1 MAPNKIENQI
11 KEQLN
16 AREIQPTEMA
26 WDRLDSMLSVAEAK
40 SAKRSPFFSFRF
52 IGIAASFLVFLSIGI
67 LYFNQKSTEIKP
79 ENNLVVTEKESN
91 INDNINDNININD
104 NSNDENIND
113 IKVESQVAQT
123 NNNEPSTI
131 NNEPQIIN
139 NKSSKGFNLPA
150 GRQVINQKTP
160 INSINNQEK
169 IIPFK
174 SSEAVAQNEQPK
186 QVTKEK
192 VINAKPTYINV
203 DDLLASVEKQPK
215 TNTKVATI
223 KVDANSLL
231 SEVDGELEQTF
242 REKVISRIGKS
253 YQNAKSALANRN
265 QE

>member
-79 ENNLVVTEKESN
+79 ENNVVVTEKESN
-91 INDNINDNININD
+91 INDNIN
-104 NSNDENIND
+104 SNENNIND

-123 NNNEPSTI
+123 NNNESSTI
-131 NNEPQIIN
+131 NNQAQTVN
-139 NKSSKGFNLPA
+139 NKSSKGFS
-150 GRQVINQKTP
+150 QNQKTP

-186 QVTKEK
+186 QVAQEK
-192 VINAKPTYINV
+192 VVNQKPTYISV

-215 TNTKVATI
+215 TTSKVAAI

>member
-16 AREIQPTEMA
+16 AREIRPTEMA

-40 SAKRSPFFSFRF
+40 KPKRFPFFSFRV

-79 ENNLVVTEKESN
+79 ENNVVVTEKESN
-91 INDNINDNININD
+91 S
-104 NSNDENIND
+104 NSNGNNNEENKND

-123 NNNEPSTI
+123 TNNESSTI
-131 NNEPQIIN
+131 NNEPQTTN
-139 NKSSKGFNLPA
+139 NKSSKGFN
-150 GRQVINQKTP
+150 QNQKTS
-160 INSINNQEK
+160 INSINDKEK
-169 IIPFK
+169 IVPFK
-174 SSEAVAQNEQPK
+174 SSEAVTQNEHPK
-186 QVTKEK
+186 QVIQEKE
-192 VINAKPTYINV
+192 VNPKPIYINV

-215 TNTKVATI
+215 TKTKVAAI

>member
-1 MAPNKIENQI
+1 MAPNKVENQI

-79 ENNLVVTEKESN
+79 ENNVVVTEKESN
-91 INDNINDNININD
+91 SNINSNINSNDNGND
-104 NSNDENIND
+104 NSNNNEENVNG
-113 IKVESQVAQT
+113 IKVESQVAQAT
-123 NNNEPSTI
+123 NNEPSTI
-131 NNEPQIIN
+131 SNEPQTVN
-139 NKSSKGFNLPA
+139 NKSSKGFN
-150 GRQVINQKTP
+150 QNQKTP
-160 INSINNQEK
+160 INSINNKEK

-186 QVTKEK
+186 QVTQEK
-192 VINAKPTYINV
+192 VVNPKPTYVNV

-215 TNTKVATI
+215 TNTKVAAI

-231 SEVDGELEQTF
+231 TEVDGELEQTF

>member
-1 MAPNKIENQI
+1 MVPNKIENQI

-67 LYFNQKSTEIKP
+67 LYFNQKSTGIKP
-79 ENNLVVTEKESN
+79 ENNVVVTEKENNINSN
-91 INDNINDNININD
+91 INGNDNE
-104 NSNDENIND
+104 ENIND

-123 NNNEPSTI
+123 NNNESST
-131 NNEPQIIN
+131 IN
-139 NKSSKGFNLPA
+139 NKSSKGFN
-150 GRQVINQKTP
+150 QNQKTP

-186 QVTKEK
+186 QVAQEK
-192 VINAKPTYINV
+192 VVNQKPTYVNV

-215 TNTKVATI
+215 TTSKVAAI

>member
-1 MAPNKIENQI
+1 MAPNKVENQI

-67 LYFNQKSTEIKP
+67 VYINQKSTEIKP
-79 ENNLVVTEKESN
+79 ENNVLVTEKESN
-91 INDNINDNININD
+91 GNIND
-104 NSNDENIND
+104 NSNSNEGNIND
-113 IKVESQVAQT
+113 IKIESQVATSNIQHPT
-123 NNNEPSTI
+123 SNI
-131 NNEPQIIN
+131 QH
-139 NKSSKGFNLPA
+139 KSSKGFNLPA

-160 INSINNQEK
+160 INSINNKEK

-174 SSEAVAQNEQPK
+174 SSDAVAQKEQPK
-186 QVTKEK
+186 QVTQEK
-192 VINAKPTYINV
+192 VVNPKPNYINV

-215 TNTKVATI
+215 TTTKVAAV

>member
-67 LYFNQKSTEIKP
+67 VYFNQKNAEIKP
-79 ENNLVVTEKESN
+79 ENNVVVTEKENN
-91 INDNINDNININD
+91 INGNDNIN
-104 NSNDENIND
+104 SNEGNIND
-113 IKVESQVAQT
+113 IKVESQVVQT
-123 NNNEPSTI
+123 NNNESSTI
-131 NNEPQIIN
+131 NNQVQKVN
-139 NKSSKGFNLPA
+139 NKSSKGFN
-150 GRQVINQKTP
+150 QNQKTP

-186 QVTKEK
+186 QVAQEK
-192 VINAKPTYINV
+192 VVNQKPTYISV

-215 TNTKVATI
+215 TTSKVAAI

>member
-1 MAPNKIENQI
+1 MAPNKVENQI

-52 IGIAASFLVFLSIGI
+52 IGIAASFLVFLSIGM

-79 ENNLVVTEKESN
+79 ENNVVVTEKENN
-91 INDNINDNININD
+91 INGNINGNDNIN
-104 NSNDENIND
+104 SNEGNIND
-113 IKVESQVAQT
+113 IKVESQVVQT
-123 NNNEPSTI
+123 NNNESSTI
-131 NNEPQIIN
+131 NNQAQKVN
-139 NKSSKGFNLPA
+139 SKSSKGFN
-150 GRQVINQKTP
+150 QNQKTP

-186 QVTKEK
+186 QIAQEK
-192 VINAKPTYINV
+192 VVNQKPTYISV

-215 TNTKVATI
+215 TTSKVAAI

>member
-16 AREIQPTEMA
+16 AREIQPTEMT

-40 SAKRSPFFSFRF
+40 SAKRSSFFSFRF

-67 LYFNQKSTEIKP
+67 LYFNQKNTEIKP
-79 ENNLVVTEKESN
+79 ENNVVVTEKDNN
-91 INDNINDNININD
+91 INGNINEN
-104 NSNDENIND
+104 NIND
-113 IKVESQVAQT
+113 IKVESQVVQA
-123 NNNEPSTI
+123 NNNESSTI
-131 NNEPQIIN
+131 NNQAQKVN
-139 NKSSKGFNLPA
+139 SKSSKGFN
-150 GRQVINQKTP
+150 QNQKTP

-186 QVTKEK
+186 QVTQEK
-192 VINAKPTYINV
+192 VVNQKPTYVNV

-215 TNTKVATI
+215 TTSKVAAI

>member
-67 LYFNQKSTEIKP
+67 VYFNQKNTEIKP
-79 ENNLVVTEKESN
+79 ENNVVVTEKENNINSN
-91 INDNINDNININD
+91 INGNDNIN
-104 NSNDENIND
+104 SNEGNIND
-113 IKVESQVAQT
+113 IKVESQVVQT
-123 NNNEPSTI
+123 VNDNPQTT
-131 NNEPQIIN
+131 NNEPQTVN
-139 NKSSKGFNLPA
+139 NKSSKGFS
-150 GRQVINQKTP
+150 QNQKTP

-174 SSEAVAQNEQPK
+174 SSEAVANNEQPK
-186 QVTKEK
+186 QVIQEK
-192 VINAKPTYINV
+192 ATNSKPTYVNV
-203 DDLLASVEKQPK
+203 DDLLASVEKQQK
-215 TNTKVATI
+215 TTTKVAAI

>member
-1 MAPNKIENQI
+1 MAPNKVENQI

-67 LYFNQKSTEIKP
+67 VYFNKKNTEIKP
-79 ENNLVVTEKESN
+79 ENNVVVTEKDNN
-91 INDNINDNININD
+91 INGNINGNDNIN
-104 NSNDENIND
+104 SNEGNIND
-113 IKVESQVAQT
+113 IKVESQVVQT
-123 NNNEPSTI
+123 NNNESSTI
-131 NNEPQIIN
+131 NNQAQKVN
-139 NKSSKGFNLPA
+139 SKSSKGFN
-150 GRQVINQKTP
+150 QNQKTP

-186 QVTKEK
+186 QIAQEK
-192 VINAKPTYINV
+192 VVNQKPTYISV

-215 TNTKVATI
+215 TTSKVAAI

>member
-79 ENNLVVTEKESN
+79 ENNVVVTEKENNSN
-91 INDNINDNININD
+91 GNNNGNDNNNE
-104 NSNDENIND
+104 ENIND

-123 NNNEPSTI
+123 TNNESSKI
-131 NNEPQIIN
+131 NSEPQTVN
-139 NKSSKGFNLPA
+139 NKSSKGFN
-150 GRQVINQKTP
+150 QNQKTP
-160 INSINNQEK
+160 INSINNKEK

-174 SSEAVAQNEQPK
+174 SSEAVANNEQPK
-186 QVTKEK
+186 QITQEK
-192 VINAKPTYINV
+192 ATNSKPTYVNV

-215 TNTKVATI
+215 TTTKVAAI

>member
-67 LYFNQKSTEIKP
+67 LYFNQKNTEIKL
-79 ENNLVVTEKESN
+79 ENNVVVTEKENN
-91 INDNINDNININD
+91 INSND
-104 NSNDENIND
+104 NSNSNNNSNNNEENIND

-123 NNNEPSTI
+123 NNNESSTI
-131 NNEPQIIN
+131 NNEPQTVN
-139 NKSSKGFNLPA
+139 NKSSKGFS
-150 GRQVINQKTP
+150 QNQKTP
-160 INSINNQEK
+160 INSINNKEK

-174 SSEAVAQNEQPK
+174 SSEAVANNEQPK
-186 QVTKEK
+186 QVIQEK
-192 VINAKPTYINV
+192 ATNSKPIYVNV

-215 TNTKVATI
+215 TTSKVAAI

>member
-40 SAKRSPFFSFRF
+40 SAKRSPFFSFQF

-67 LYFNQKSTEIKP
+67 IYFNQKSTEIKS
-79 ENNLVVTEKESN
+79 ENNVVVTEKENDSDGN
-91 INDNINDNININD
+91 I
-104 NSNDENIND
+104 NSNDNEENIND

-123 NNNEPSTI
+123 ANDNPQYT
-131 NNEPQIIN
+131 NNEPQTIN
-139 NKSSKGFNLPA
+139 NKSSKGFN
-150 GRQVINQKTP
+150 QNQKTP
-160 INSINNQEK
+160 INSINNKEK

-186 QVTKEK
+186 QVIQEK
-192 VINAKPTYINV
+192 ATNSKPTYVNV

-215 TNTKVATI
+215 TTTKVAAV

-242 REKVISRIGKS
+242 REKVISRIGKR

>member
-40 SAKRSPFFSFRF
+40 SAKRSPFFSYRF
-52 IGIAASFLVFLSIGI
+52 IGIAASFLVFLSVGI
-67 LYFNQKSTEIKP
+67 LYFNQKSTGIKP
-79 ENNLVVTEKESN
+79 ENNVVVTEKESN
-91 INDNINDNININD
+91 INDNINI
-104 NSNDENIND
+104 NDENIND

-123 NNNEPSTI
+123 NNNESSTI
-131 NNEPQIIN
+131 NNQVQKVN

-150 GRQVINQKTP
+150 CRQVINQKTP

-174 SSEAVAQNEQPK
+174 SSEAVAQNEKPK
-186 QVTKEK
+186 QVIQEK
-192 VINAKPTYINV
+192 ATNPKPTYINV

-215 TNTKVATI
+215 TTSKVAAI

>member
-1 MAPNKIENQI
+1 MVPNKVENQI

-16 AREIQPTEMA
+16 TREIQPTEMA

-79 ENNLVVTEKESN
+79 ENNVVVTEKESN
-91 INDNINDNININD
+91 INDNINDNG

-123 NNNEPSTI
+123 TNSQT
-131 NNEPQIIN
+131 QKVN
-139 NKSSKGFNLPA
+139 NKSSKGFN
-150 GRQVINQKTP
+150 QNQKTP

-174 SSEAVAQNEQPK
+174 SSEAVANNEQPK
-186 QVTKEK
+186 QVIQEK
-192 VINAKPTYINV
+192 ATNSKPTYVNV

-215 TNTKVATI
+215 TTSKVAAI

>member
-1 MAPNKIENQI
+1 MAPNKVENQI

-79 ENNLVVTEKESN
+79 ENNVVVTEKENNSN
-91 INDNINDNININD
+91 SND
-104 NSNDENIND
+104 NSNNNEENIND

-123 NNNEPSTI
+123 TNNEPSTI
-131 NNEPQIIN
+131 SNEPQTVN
-139 NKSSKGFNLPA
+139 NKSSKGFN
-150 GRQVINQKTP
+150 QNQKTP
-160 INSINNQEK
+160 INSINNKEK

-174 SSEAVAQNEQPK
+174 SSEAVVQNEQPK
-186 QVTKEK
+186 QVAQEK
-192 VINAKPTYINV
+192 VVNPKPTYVNV

-215 TNTKVATI
+215 TSTKVAAI

-231 SEVDGELEQTF
+231 TEVDGELEQTF